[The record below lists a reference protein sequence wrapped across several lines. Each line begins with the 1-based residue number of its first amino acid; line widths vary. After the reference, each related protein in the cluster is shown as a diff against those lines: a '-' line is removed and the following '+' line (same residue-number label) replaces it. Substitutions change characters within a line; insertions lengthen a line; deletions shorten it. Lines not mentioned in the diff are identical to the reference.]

1 MRIACTHNMRCSKP
15 HRYSCTT
22 QRSTTKTNLDRISFV
37 EKSMYAHQIRI
48 NDLDLLVFV
57 SSPYHF
63 ITLQF
68 CCLFCCCHCCRRY
81 FILFILLLFVV
92 WTRAHKFPSD
102 SSTLYTSS
110 DLSQGSVKKCK
121 LHGRRSQHT
130 SLAQRQCI
138 YNLYLFDCLICT
150 FCFRQGHPKIRTT
163 HLYGSAAYVIL

>member
-1 MRIACTHNMRCSKP
+1 MTSIFLFLFLRHTTLS
-15 HRYSCTT
+15 RYNS
-22 QRSTTKTNLDRISFV
+22 V
-37 EKSMYAHQIRI
+37 
-48 NDLDLLVFV
+48 V
-57 SSPYHF
+57 
-63 ITLQF
+63 
-68 CCLFCCCHCCRRY
+68 Y
-81 FILFILLLFVV
+81 FAAATAAADILFYSFCYFSSYGRVHINFL
-92 WTRAHKFPSD
+92 PD

-163 HLYGSAAYVIL
+163 HLYGSAAYVIH